1 MPESKTH
8 TKIQKKIQQKE
19 NRLLREIKNTH
30 RDREENTIKK
40 KTDYYVKAKTHKQIE
55 KKIQQKENRLLHQ
68 SKTHIK
74 IEKKN
79 NKKKTYCCVK
89 IKTYTKI
96 EKKKQTKTYHC
107 VKAKQMK
114 AKLLCVQEK

>member
-8 TKIQKKIQQKE
+8 TKIEKKIQQKE

-40 KTDYYVKAKTHKQIE
+40 KTDCCVKAKTHTE
-55 KKIQQKENRLLHQ
+55 
-68 SKTHIK
+68 

-96 EKKKQTKTYHC
+96 EKKKTNKNISLRESKTNESK
-107 VKAKQMK
+107 VALRAREIVLKS
-114 AKLLCVQEK
+114 